1 MQKVVFK
8 VGDKIE
14 MTHTKSAARAKLSSN
29 TYVSSV
35 LEYDGRRH
43 VRIAVPIYG
52 GKIIP
57 IQVGDE
63 YDLCFYTSSGLYLS
77 RARIKKRLRDRKTYC
92 LDVELLA
99 RPIKYQR
106 RQFFR
111 LDCVLKMRYRTVSD
125 EEKSLRDFMA
135 SNEIE
140 DPELLESYM
149 QKLEG
154 YMEEWEFGTLTD
166 ISGGGVR
173 FQCSEKMEPDQLV
186 EVSIPLKFG
195 ERTISFHCLAKVVA
209 VADIAL
215 KGARE
220 IELRCEFFEISKE
233 KQDLVVKY
241 VFHEQRKRMRNKQG
255 AQFASMWDGRENTER
270 NKS

>member
-1 MQKVVFK
+1 MQKVVIK

-14 MTHTKSAARAKLSSN
+14 MTHIKNAARGKLSKN

-43 VRIAVPIYG
+43 ARIAVPIHG

-92 LDVELLA
+92 LDIELIS

-111 LDCVLKMRYRTVSD
+111 LDCVLKMRYRTVSK

-135 SNEIE
+135 TNEIE
-140 DPELLESYM
+140 DPELLERYM
-149 QKLEG
+149 QKLES
-154 YMEEWEFGTLTD
+154 YMEEWEFGMLTD

-173 FQCSEKMEPDQLV
+173 FQCNEKLEPGQLL
-186 EVSIPLKFG
+186 EVSIPLRFG
-195 ERTISFHCLAKVVA
+195 ERTVSFHCLAKVVA

-215 KGARE
+215 EGGRE

-241 VFHEQRKRMRNKQG
+241 VFYEQRKRMRNKQG
-255 AQFASMWDGRENTER
+255 AQFASMWDDGENID
-270 NKS
+270 